1 MYTSIAFSSPTA
13 TASDTTGTPGG
24 LSDAIRLGLGI
35 GIPSAVSLLGII
47 VTAVV
52 TIWGVW
58 YANKKKKEE
67 GKCQLLTHSIV
78 KTSSLGLST

>member
-52 TIWGVW
+52 TVWGVW
-58 YANKKKKEE
+58 YANKKKKAQSEC
-67 GKCQLLTHSIV
+67 KL
-78 KTSSLGLST
+78 